1 MQPRGVQTVICDIA
15 LQLQPGVVYNTPC
28 TPHTLWMEANKEV
41 YKQGAKTQ
49 LPVLAKE
56 GEKAN
61 RRHLKLRSVTG
72 TKSSK
77 MLPLSTELQL
87 PSPSSLA
94 PQYAQVEEKRGGEY
108 TAKQCRK
115 STKNNG
121 TGVCKKKKKVHNEVY
136 AAQHLTAHRNK
147 QNTR

>member
-1 MQPRGVQTVICDIA
+1 MICDIA

-28 TPHTLWMEANKEV
+28 TPHMLWMEANKEV

-87 PSPSSLA
+87 LSPSSLA
-94 PQYAQVEEKRGGEY
+94 PQYAQVEERGGAEKKGGRWKY